1 MLEFIASL
9 RQRYQTLLL
18 QLDEPSSQSIHFKQC
33 IEQLWL
39 AEAFL
44 RKGALLESEQPPP
57 LQIAVIGATQ
67 TGKSSLTNLLLN
79 SSQAGVSPL
88 AGYTVH
94 SQGFCVDV
102 SMQSVSGLQHYFGR
116 YQQLEPQQLNK
127 IRYDCYA
134 LSDNQA
140 QSSLL
145 PPCVLWDTPDFD
157 SIDAED
163 YKEAVLRTIALADII
178 VLVLSKEKYA
188 DQLVWEMMTAIAPL
202 NQPTL
207 ICLNK
212 LTPES
217 ETIVL
222 RSLKEKWQ
230 HARQDDFP
238 EVISLFYQ
246 KQTTQPVW
254 DESQQKIFYQ
264 LAKKAK
270 HYKHFRHQQQYL
282 NQYWDEWLK
291 PVLAEHQALEDWQSL
306 VDKTIERAL
315 SEYKR
320 DYLDHPHH
328 YETFQHALTEL
339 LNLLEIPGI
348 AKTLSQTRRV
358 LTWPIRKLIG
368 FRKPQAKNTYLS
380 QELALLNQVA
390 EHLMIQIAD
399 QLLEKTEADKN
410 NSSWWKENS
419 HLLRHKRGEILQD
432 FNQKSADYHADFQQD
447 VEAAAQRLYKK
458 LEQQP
463 LALNS
468 LRATR
473 ITTDAAVM
481 ALVIQSGGIGLHD
494 LVITPAMLSLTSLLT
509 ETAIGSY
516 MHKVEAQLK
525 QHQLNTVKTRLFI
538 DCLKSELYP
547 LPEQMNDN
555 SRFNISPEELQRVQQ
570 HRINKRHGLQ
580 IL

>member
-18 QLDEPSSQSIHFKQC
+18 QLDEQSSQSIRFKQC

-44 RKGALLESEQPPP
+44 RKGVLLNSNQPPP
-57 LQIAVIGATQ
+57 LQIAMIGATQ
-67 TGKSSLTNLLLN
+67 TGKSSLTNVLLN

-94 SQGFCVDV
+94 PQGFCVDV
-102 SMQSVSGLQHYFGR
+102 SESEVSGLQQYFGR

-127 IRYDCYA
+127 MRYDCYA
-134 LSDNQA
+134 LSENKA
-140 QSSLL
+140 QSVLL

-163 YKEAVLRTIALADII
+163 YKEAVLRTVALADII

-188 DQLVWEMMTAIAPL
+188 DQLVWEMMSAIAPL

-217 ETIVL
+217 KSIVL

-238 EVISLFYQ
+238 EVVSLFYQ

-254 DESQQKIFYQ
+254 DESQQKVFYQ

-282 NQYWDEWLK
+282 NQYWDQWLK
-291 PVLAEHQALEDWQSL
+291 PVLAEHRALENWQSL
-306 VDKTIERAL
+306 VTKAIDQAL
-315 SEYKR
+315 NEYKR

-348 AKTLSQTRRV
+348 AKSLAQTRRV

-368 FRKPQAKNTYLS
+368 LRKPQTQNSYTS
-380 QELALLNQVA
+380 QELVLLNQVA

-399 QLLEKTEADKN
+399 QLLEKMESDKA
-410 NSSWWKENS
+410 NSGWWKENS
-419 HLLRHKRGEILQD
+419 HLLRHKRAEILQD
-432 FNQKSADYHADFQQD
+432 FKQLASDYHANFQED
-447 VEAAAQRLYKK
+447 VEAAAQQLYKK

-473 ITTDAAVM
+473 ITTDAVVM

-525 QHQLNTVKTRLFI
+525 QHQLNTVKTQLFSA
-538 DCLKSELYP
+538 CLHNSLYP

-555 SRFNISPEELQRVQQ
+555 SRFNISPEELQRIQP